1 MTQPPTGGQQP
12 PKDFEPP
19 VGWLLGQQ
27 LLAGLKFIALY
38 ASYGEKL
45 DARDWMRAKRIE
57 HLEGDEFWFDYIADS
72 GDGQKAVY
80 NIAYLCQGDLWL
92 PQAGSLPGAGIVS
105 LERVDNGYP
114 LPRGK
119 FLLVG
124 GDTAYHIADYETLAE
139 RFCKPLNW
147 AYDDRR
153 SAGETPS
160 RTYIYGIPGNHD
172 YYDALDGFNRQFLKP
187 ITEPTAARSFGTI
200 SYGPLE
206 LEGFDREQKASYVA
220 LDLPHDWKLWALDAQ
235 DGDLDKRQR
244 AFFLETCK
252 GVVPK
257 KLIVATPEP
266 VTKLGKYTEEEAPI
280 VKAYTKL
287 GLEPAFLERNKG
299 RLAGDR
305 CRLDISGD
313 IHHYAR
319 YWGTGAL
326 SDSSPSENDRPNYA
340 SLVAG
345 GGGAFLHASH
355 SDVGD
360 VPHAAIYPSRRD
372 SHNLMLERLLNP
384 YNIYR
389 GGYVFVAGAIVA
401 VSTYFAATIP
411 DSSWSAFHWLTRIGN
426 GQRPC
431 GDPARCG
438 ADSEPLLERIQWAL
452 GIPGETAA
460 QYTFPLLLDLLFATA
475 LLGVL
480 IYLAFKTRK
489 DSLMFRTRT
498 DSDKLTQAEL
508 DEWHSTRV
516 RWIQGDDGDGPR
528 HPRILRRMV
537 FILLWLAAPVVLSY
551 VFPLTAIPPAFF
563 ASFMVFLFIGVLIA
577 GLVFCR
583 YVSDVLIALKKY
595 LERQPDEKRDESP
608 ARPLQERPLWHRL
621 EAYLGP
627 YLEPYLPFALILAS
641 WFSVCYGVW
650 RFGAYNA
657 SIMLTDVV
665 TLLVLGLATLGLI
678 ALAFFVGGK
687 LYKVRDLPFVEALAA
702 RKQFLLLGAWHA
714 FVQVAVPF
722 ALIAYCDAWEIFGIL
737 AAIGVITAAAR
748 YYFRVEGEFTYTAQ
762 KDCGQK
768 MWRAW
773 IAVGLLLLLAALV
786 MNWGE
791 PAEVVTFWR
800 IFGGAA
806 LIGALLSCVWLG
818 WYLAISLA
826 FNAHNN
832 EAGGGANTENFR
844 HLVRIKLT
852 KDSLTGYVIGIDEP
866 VASFDGNEK
875 FKLVDVFT
883 ISCPSQRTP

>member
-1 MTQPPTGGQQP
+1 MTQPPPGGQQP
-12 PKDFEPP
+12 PKDFERP

-45 DARDWMRAKRIE
+45 DARDWMRAEPVPRFDV
-57 HLEGDEFWFDYIADS
+57 EGDEEFWFDYIADS

-92 PQAGSLPGAGIVS
+92 PQAGSPPGAGIVS

-139 RFCKPLNW
+139 RFCKPFNW
-147 AYDDRR
+147 AYKDRP
-153 SAGETPS
+153 SAGKTPS
-160 RTYIYGIPGNHD
+160 RTHIYGIPGNHD
-172 YYDALDGFNRQFLKP
+172 YYDALDGFNRQFLEP
-187 ITEPTAARSFGTI
+187 ITLPTAAGSSSTI
-200 SYGPLE
+200 SPYGELK

-220 LDLPHDWKLWALDAQ
+220 LDLPHEWKLWALDAQ
-235 DGDLDKRQR
+235 DGKLDKRQR
-244 AFFLETCK
+244 AFFLGTCK
-252 GVVPK
+252 GVAPK

-266 VTKLGKYTEEEAPI
+266 VTKLGKYTEEDAEI
-280 VKAYTKL
+280 VRAYEDL
-287 GLEPAFLERNKG
+287 ELEPAFLERNKG
-299 RLAGDR
+299 GLPGNQ

-319 YWGTGAL
+319 YWGTSAL
-326 SDSSPSENDRPNYA
+326 KQSDSPPSGNDRPNYA

-401 VSTYFAATIP
+401 MATYFAAAIP
-411 DSSWSAFHWLTRIGN
+411 DSSWSALQWLTRIGN

-431 GDPARCG
+431 GDPARCA
-438 ADSEPLLERIQWAL
+438 ADSDLLERIQWAL
-452 GIPGETAA
+452 RIPGEISA
-460 QYTFPLLLDLLFATA
+460 QYTFPALLDLLFATA
-475 LLGVL
+475 LVGVL

-489 DSLMFRTRT
+489 DYLVFRTRT
-498 DSDKLTQAEL
+498 DSEKLTQDQL
-508 DEWHSTRV
+508 DEWNNTRV
-516 RWIQGDDGDGPR
+516 SWIRGDDGDGPR
-528 HPRILRRMV
+528 QPRILRRMV
-537 FILLWLAAPVVLSY
+537 FVLLWVAAPVVLSS

-563 ASFMVFLFIGVLIA
+563 ASFMVFLFLGVLIA
-577 GLVFCR
+577 GLVLCR

-595 LERQPDEKRDESP
+595 LERQPDEQRDESP

-621 EAYLGP
+621 EAYLEP
-627 YLEPYLPFALILAS
+627 YLEPYLAPYLPFALILAS

-650 RFGAYNA
+650 RFGEYNA
-657 SIMLTDVV
+657 SIVLTDVV
-665 TLLVLGLATLGLI
+665 TLLVLGLATLGLV

-687 LYKVRDLPFVEALAA
+687 LYEPKD

-737 AAIGVITAAAR
+737 VAIGAITAAAR
-748 YYFRVEGEFTYTAQ
+748 YYFRVEGEFTYTDQ

-773 IAVGLLLLLAALV
+773 IAAGLLPLLAALV

-866 VASFDGNEK
+866 VASFDGNPK
-875 FKLVDVFT
+875 FRLVDVFT